1 MCKLIVIVSR
11 QVNSHEVL
19 AGTLL
24 FLFVI
29 NVHILTQVAQSS
41 FFFVDL
47 IDVVKTVVVQGWDDE
62 NSCLLEHLDSLIIS
76 LRVVEKERHG

>member
-1 MCKLIVIVSR
+1 
-11 QVNSHEVL
+11 
-19 AGTLL
+19 
-24 FLFVI
+24 
-29 NVHILTQVAQSS
+29 
-41 FFFVDL
+41 L